1 MQIPQEEKAKM
12 FEPLSHQ
19 RKQEGFTLIELL
31 IVIVILGI
39 LAAVVVFAVG
49 GISDK
54 GTNAACKSDVKTLET
69 AVEAYYAKNTAY
81 PTTGGDLVTAKLIRE
96 YPPSSDKYDVV
107 YESGGLV
114 KSGAEGATG
123 AGLKTGSTGCPA

>member
-1 MQIPQEEKAKM
+1 M
-12 FEPLSHQ
+12 FERLSQ
-19 RKQEGFTLIELL
+19 KRQEEGFTLIELL

-49 GISDK
+49 GITDK

-81 PTTGGDLVTAKLIRE
+81 PLTGGALVTAKLIRE
-96 YPPSSDKYDVV
+96 YPPTSDKYDVV
-107 YESGGLV
+107 YESPGLV
-114 KSGAEGATG
+114 KSGANGADP
-123 AGLKTGSTGCPA
+123 ADLVSGSAGCPSS